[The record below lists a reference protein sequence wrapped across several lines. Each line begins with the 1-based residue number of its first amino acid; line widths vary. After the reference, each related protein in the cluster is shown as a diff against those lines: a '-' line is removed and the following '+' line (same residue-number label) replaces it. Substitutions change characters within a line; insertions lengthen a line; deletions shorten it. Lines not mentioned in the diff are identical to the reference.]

1 MYADTEPGSHA
12 PGNATSVAAAGAAA
26 LAIAMGIGRFAF
38 TPIFPLM
45 QHDMGLDVRAGAW
58 LATAN
63 YVGYFAGSLAAVWL
77 RMPTIPTVA
86 SSLAAVAF
94 ATALM
99 SFTDRFSAWVA
110 LRFAAGAASAFV
122 LVFVSAWALEQL
134 ARLGE
139 GRLRGVVFSGVGAG
153 IACSGVLCWLVD
165 LASAGSR
172 SAWLLLGIAA
182 LGGGAAVHRSM
193 VAAPA
198 NPIRLRL
205 QRVPAGRE
213 FWRLVLCYGAF
224 GFAYIVPATFLPVM
238 AKSVLGD
245 SAAAALTWPL
255 FGGAAAASTV
265 LAARGLASVT
275 PRRLWR
281 VSNLVMA
288 AGLVAVAGSANAV
301 GIATAAVCVGGTFMV
316 ITMAGMQEA
325 RRVGGPHAQP
335 YIAAMTTA
343 FAAGQIL
350 GPVAIGLMPESAHP
364 FQVSMIAAATLL
376 LGATWAL
383 GGNHSESA

>member
-1 MYADTEPGSHA
+1 MHADTEPGSQ
-12 PGNATSVAAAGAAA
+12 GDATSIAAAGAVA

-63 YVGYFAGSLAAVWL
+63 YAGYFVGSLAAIWL

-99 SFTDRFSAWVA
+99 AVTDSFGAWVV

-134 ARLGE
+134 AHLGE

-172 SAWLLLGIAA
+172 TAWLLLAVAA
-182 LGGGAAVHRSM
+182 LAGGAGVYRAM

-198 NPIRLRL
+198 NPSRPRLA
-205 QRVPAGRE
+205 RVPAGRE
-213 FWRLVLCYGAF
+213 FWRLVVCYGAF

-238 AKSVLGD
+238 AKSFLGD
-245 SAAAALTWPL
+245 SAAAAFTWPL

-265 LAARGLASVT
+265 LAARGHASMT
-275 PRRLWR
+275 PRSLWR
-281 VSNLVMA
+281 VSNVLMA
-288 AGLVAVAGSANAV
+288 AGLVAVAGSENAV

-350 GPVAIGLMPESAHP
+350 GPLAIGLMPQSAHP
-364 FQVSMIAAATLL
+364 FQVSMIAAAALL

-383 GGNHSESA
+383 GGNQSSESA